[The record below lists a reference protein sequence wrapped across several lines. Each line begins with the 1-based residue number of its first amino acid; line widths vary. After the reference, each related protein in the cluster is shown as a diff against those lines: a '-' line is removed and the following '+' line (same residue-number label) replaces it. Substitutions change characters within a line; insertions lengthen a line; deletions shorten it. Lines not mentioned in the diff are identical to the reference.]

1 MLEFNNYKKKINK
14 NNSLELDF
22 KIDKGE
28 ILSIISD
35 SSEGLN
41 IIKESF
47 QNRTKYKGNILFD
60 NKKIEKEKII
70 FIDDYG
76 FYENI
81 TVLKNLKQML
91 TIFKIGYSAEKL
103 KEKLQLLSIDENK
116 KYKNLE
122 KKEKIKF
129 HILFSLLIKQKLLII
144 EDIDNS
150 LSKEDKIVIKN
161 LLLTEKSRKT
171 TVVILDTM
179 LNRLTELANTVIV
192 ISNCEKSYYG
202 LLKDLL
208 IIKKLAAVTVSHQD
222 DLEIILQN
230 YQYTIY
236 NDKEIV
242 VREEVLEDIVY
253 ELLKNNIEVYQI
265 RNLGEKIKLYE
276 EEGD

>member
-1 MLEFNNYKKKINK
+1 M
-14 NNSLELDF
+14 
-22 KIDKGE
+22 
-28 ILSIISD
+28 
-35 SSEGLN
+35 
-41 IIKESF
+41 
-47 QNRTKYKGNILFD
+47 
-60 NKKIEKEKII
+60 
-70 FIDDYG
+70 
-76 FYENI
+76 
-81 TVLKNLKQML
+81 
-91 TIFKIGYSAEKL
+91 
-103 KEKLQLLSIDENK
+103 
-116 KYKNLE
+116 
-122 KKEKIKF
+122 
-129 HILFSLLIKQKLLII
+129 
-144 EDIDNS
+144 
-150 LSKEDKIVIKN
+150 IKN

-236 NDKEIV
+236 NDEEIV